1 MKKIICL
8 CLIGVLLVSCG
19 GCVKPKGE
27 FLNSI
32 ALFVGSHVAY
42 INGEE
47 SYIDKDNYFVTPF
60 VDENNRTLVPLRYLS
75 EALSGSTV
83 WNNQKAVA
91 EITFNG
97 DQTDCEKI
105 VVTVGSSV
113 MIVDEKEMQLD
124 TAAVNENGR
133 VFVPLRAIAEAVGKE
148 VFFDNGLILLNEHE
162 LIYEAERDRDLLNT
176 LVNDY
181 FISKKITE
189 LPGSM
194 EPKGPKPE
202 PATFYSHVDYPAV
215 YHTFCQK
222 HLLPVM
228 QQKTGMVHAMD
239 IKSMNTQGYQAEEG
253 LVCAFMKDMDNDGV
267 EELMTIQEVADEDIF
282 GNESTQNTSL
292 LVKIY
297 RVTTMQIT
305 CLDSVTIHKLLPLFS
320 FVDVTL
326 KDTTLMISGIGAW
339 AGDPGYNDHHMIRFA
354 DNHLTVESISSMDI
368 HTAGAYDSMT
378 EEDKSAVDAA
388 LLKLQESGLS
398 YKEADDLAGGCDL
411 SATRLAHYALFGKD
425 GRFASYFKNTF
436 ELQKGFFDYTNAG
449 GTILTQK

>member
-1 MKKIICL
+1 MKKMICL

-32 ALFVGSHVAY
+32 ALFVGSHIAY
-42 INGEE
+42 LNGEE

-75 EALSGSTV
+75 ETLGGSTV
-83 WNNQKAVA
+83 WNSRTAVA
-91 EITFNG
+91 EITFSGN
-97 DQTDCEKI
+97 QTDCEKI
-105 VVTVGSSV
+105 IVTVGSPTMV
-113 MIVDEKEMQLD
+113 VDGKDVPLD

-162 LIYEAERDRDLLNT
+162 LVYEADRDRDLLNA

-181 FISKKITE
+181 FTSKKITE

-194 EPKGPKPE
+194 EPRGPVPE
-202 PATFYSHVDYPAV
+202 PATFYSHVDYQAV

-228 QQKTGMVHAMD
+228 RQRSGMVHNVD
-239 IKSMNTQGYQAEEG
+239 LKSMNTQGYQAEEG
-253 LVCAFMKDMDNDGV
+253 LVCAFMMDMDSDGV
-267 EELMTIQEVADEDIF
+267 EELITIQEVADDDIF
-282 GNESTQNTSL
+282 GNENTQNTSL
-292 LVKIY
+292 QVKIY

-305 CLDSVTIHKLLPLFS
+305 CLDSVTIPQLLPLFS
-320 FVDVTL
+320 FVDITL

-339 AGDPGYNDHHMIRFA
+339 AGDPGYNDHHVIRFA
-354 DNHLTVESISSMDI
+354 ENRLEVETISSMDI
-368 HTAGAYDSMT
+368 HTAAAYDSMT
-378 EEDKSAVDAA
+378 EEEKSAVDAS

-398 YKEADDLAGGCDL
+398 YKEPDDLVGGCDL
-411 SATRLAHYALFGKD
+411 SATRLVHYSLFGKD
-425 GRFASYFKNTF
+425 GRFAPYFKNTF

-449 GTILTQK
+449 GAILTQK